1 MEQYRK
7 DLIHLHIIVFI
18 YGFTAILGRL
28 IGLQATDL
36 VWYRVLIAFVS
47 LGALMIYRKVSWQRL
62 TSRVG
67 KGNFLLSLSQNRT

>member
-28 IGLQATDL
+28 IGLHASDL

-47 LGALMIYRKVSWQRL
+47 LGALIIYRKVSWQPLVLRRRKIL
-62 TSRVG
+62 R
-67 KGNFLLSLSQNRT
+67 

>member
-47 LGALMIYRKVSWQRL
+47 LGALMIYRKVSWEPLVLRRR
-62 TSRVG
+62 S
-67 KGNFLLSLSQNRT
+67 FLAR